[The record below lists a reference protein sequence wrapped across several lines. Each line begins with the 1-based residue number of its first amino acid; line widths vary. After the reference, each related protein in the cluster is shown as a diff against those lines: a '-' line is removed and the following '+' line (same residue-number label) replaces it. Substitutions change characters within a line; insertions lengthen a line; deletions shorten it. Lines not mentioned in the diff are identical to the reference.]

1 LLFLCRFS
9 TIFVVFLTR
18 KRDTMPAFET
28 VHELKG
34 RRFLFTVES
43 SERGGDYLKYE
54 RMRMDIWDAP
64 ADHLAGARNLVSE
77 NFLFDGGSLFVA
89 VYEQDTAGGF
99 TRSPEHLA
107 AFAYGYVGVKDKAVA
122 FRDPENLVFYS
133 QYAAVRPDLQS
144 GGLGIRLKEYQ
155 GEQVKERLG
164 VRVITCTFDP
174 LAGVNAYRNIH
185 IFGMEVLA
193 YKDAYYEGF
202 SGRLNR
208 LDVPCDRFQVGWN
221 LDDPRPVGREDI
233 DLPALLRS
241 GAGLVRTEPVRVRG
255 RSGVLDLRVAET
267 LRLETE
273 EDPVLIEIPYDFYL
287 MLRETD
293 VSDARIRQI
302 PISWRNL
309 TRRAFHDRSRAGYR
323 VVDFQYLEAEAGKR
337 DFYVLSKRG

>member
-1 LLFLCRFS
+1 
-9 TIFVVFLTR
+9 
-18 KRDTMPAFET
+18 MPALEA

-34 RRFLFTVES
+34 RRFLLTVETS
-43 SERGGDYLKYE
+43 DSGEDYLKYE
-54 RMRMDIWDAP
+54 RMRMDIWDDP

-89 VYEQDTAGGF
+89 VYEEDKTGNF

-133 QYAAVRPDLQS
+133 QYAAVRPDLRA
-144 GGLGIRLKEYQ
+144 GGLGVRLKEFQ

-164 VRVITCTFDP
+164 VRIIYCTFDP

-185 IFGMEVLA
+185 ILGMEVLA

-208 LDVPCDRFQVGWN
+208 LDVPSDRFQVSWD
-221 LDDPRPVGREDI
+221 LDDPSPGSRGEI
-233 DLPALLRS
+233 DLQGLLRS
-241 GAGLVRTEPVRVRG
+241 GAGLVHTESMRVRG
-255 RSGVLDLRVAET
+255 KSGELDLRVAEALQLDT
-267 LRLETE
+267 
-273 EDPVLIEIPYDFYL
+273 DQDHVLIEIPYDFYP

-293 VSDARIRQI
+293 VSDTRIRQI

-309 TRRAFHDRSRAGYR
+309 TRRAFHDRFAAGYR
-323 VVDFQYLEAEAGKR
+323 VVDFQYLEAGGEKR
-337 DFYVLSKRG
+337 DFYVLSRTK

>member
-1 LLFLCRFS
+1 
-9 TIFVVFLTR
+9 
-18 KRDTMPAFET
+18 MPALEA

-34 RRFLFTVES
+34 RRFLLTVETS
-43 SERGGDYLKYE
+43 DSGEDYLKYE
-54 RMRMDIWDAP
+54 RMRMDIWDDP

-89 VYEQDTAGGF
+89 VYEEDKAGDF
-99 TRSPEHLA
+99 TRSPEYLA

-133 QYAAVRPDLQS
+133 QYAAVRPDLRS
-144 GGLGIRLKEYQ
+144 GGLGVRLKEFQ

-164 VRVITCTFDP
+164 VRVIYCTFDP

-185 IFGMEVLA
+185 ILGMEVLA

-208 LDVPCDRFQVGWN
+208 LDVPSDRFQVSWD
-221 LDDPRPVGREDI
+221 LDDPRPGSSGEI
-233 DLPALLRS
+233 DLQGLLRS
-241 GAGLVRTEPVRVRG
+241 GAGLVHTESMRVRG
-255 RSGVLDLRVAET
+255 KSGELDLRVAEA
-267 LRLETE
+267 LQLDTE
-273 EDPVLIEIPYDFYL
+273 QDHVLIEIPYDYYL

-302 PISWRNL
+302 PISWRNF
-309 TRRAFHDRSRAGYR
+309 TRRAFHDRFAAGYR
-323 VVDFQYLEAEAGKR
+323 VVGFQYLETGGEKR
-337 DFYVLSKRG
+337 DFYVLSRTK